1 MTSADTIVE
10 KAKAR
15 FNHNEAR
22 IYLKEKY
29 TNLLQLVH
37 MNGMFTVTVEL
48 IAFLRTPSNDT
59 EYVIIVDD
67 YGNPIQVNR
76 EKLLE
81 EAQEHYSMVM
91 AHWLEE
97 HTQLAETRQ

>member
-15 FNHNEAR
+15 FNHNESR

-37 MNGMFTVTVEL
+37 MNGMFTVTIEL
-48 IAFLRTPSNDT
+48 IAFLSAPSNDT
-59 EYVIIVDD
+59 ESIIIVDD
-67 YGNPIQVNR
+67 YGNPTQVDR
-76 EKLLE
+76 KKLLE
-81 EAQEHYSMVM
+81 EARKHYNKIMTQ
-91 AHWLEE
+91 WLEE
-97 HTQLAETRQ
+97 HTELSETIQ